1 MEMIFNE
8 IYSKYYYA
16 LAQVLTKS
24 HTNAIDIEEIKK
36 IFTNTYNIDEIND
49 YTSVH
54 NKAQS
59 APPCWEALLQKQED
73 GKYKSKLINIPEK
86 PLTTLEKQWLKSV
99 LCDPKMKLFFSDP
112 DKELEHISGLLKDTK
127 PLYSSDA
134 FVYYDQH
141 KNSDAFDDE
150 NFRKIFRT
158 IIQAKEENKMLRLS
172 LDDKTTFSCAVEN
185 LEYSE
190 NEDIFRVIV
199 IHNKKRKSI
208 KLCSIKSCECL
219 DIEVTENDLYCE
231 PSVEKTI
238 TLELVDE
245 FNALDRAMVSF
256 SDLKKTTEK
265 TGTNTYE
272 VKLSYYEDEDEIISR
287 ILSFGSVFKAK
298 DEYSKN
304 LISKRLRAQ
313 YDLFSESGN
322 GIFIKKK
329 K

>member
-1 MEMIFNE
+1 MIFNE

-24 HTNAIDIEEIKK
+24 HKDAIDRKKIKD
-36 IFTNTYNIDEIND
+36 IFTNTYNIDEKND
-49 YTSVH
+49 YISV
-54 NKAQS
+54 NKKDQS
-59 APPCWEALLQKQED
+59 EPPCWESLLQEQKD
-73 GKYKSKLINIPEK
+73 GKYKSKLKNIPEK
-86 PLTTLEKQWLKSV
+86 PLTTLEKKWLKSV

-112 DKELEHISGLLKDTK
+112 DKELKHISGLLKDTK

-150 NFRKIFRT
+150 KYQKFFRT

-190 NEDIFRVIV
+190 NENIFRVIV

-208 KLCSIKSCECL
+208 KLSSIESCKSL
-219 DIEVTENDLYCE
+219 DIEVTANDLSCE
-231 PSVEKTI
+231 PPVEKTI
-238 TLELVDE
+238 TLELIDE

-272 VKLSYYEDEDEIISR
+272 VKLSYYEDEDEVISR
-287 ILSFGSVFKAK
+287 ILSFGSVFKAT

-304 LISKRLRAQ
+304 LISKRLEAQ
-313 YDLFSESGN
+313 YDLFSKSGN
-322 GIFIKKK
+322 GILIKQKK
-329 K
+329 